1 MGVGG
6 DQEKRRAEILCAHLK
21 AELSPVIVATSA
33 VLQYEITMVRTRGFS
48 ISTRSFNNNFVL
60 QDTQMSENTVPHHT
74 TNSTK
79 ENKPDTSNHRG

>member
-1 MGVGG
+1 MGVGC
-6 DQEKRRAEILCAHLK
+6 DKKKEACRDCVHLK
-21 AELSPVIVATSA
+21 AELSPVIVTTSA

-60 QDTQMSENTVPHHT
+60 QDTEMSENTVPHHT
-74 TNSTK
+74 PNSTK